1 MARPGPDPAS
11 PNWPSESWELQ
22 WLGGLINAQLNLMAG
37 DAQLNLI
44 IDLLQQSLQRNVETD
59 RRVSYG
65 GPGVFI
71 NNPMITITI
80 RISSPGLIFNPTII
94 DYRLDHAAITDYD

>member
-1 MARPGPDPAS
+1 MKISDTEYFSEHYLGADEHYLGPGHMHDHARRHTR
-11 PNWPSESWELQ
+11 
-22 WLGGLINAQLNLMAG
+22 
-37 DAQLNLI
+37 
-44 IDLLQQSLQRNVETD
+44 LLERD
-59 RRVSYG
+59 IA
-65 GPGVFI
+65 GVFI

>member
-1 MARPGPDPAS
+1 MEEERGV
-11 PNWPSESWELQ
+11 
-22 WLGGLINAQLNLMAG
+22 G
-37 DAQLNLI
+37 
-44 IDLLQQSLQRNVETD
+44 RD
-59 RRVSYG
+59 RGEGRDRA
-65 GPGVFI
+65 GVFI

>member
-1 MARPGPDPAS
+1 MNFITNLR
-11 PNWPSESWELQ
+11 NQPSEQ
-22 WLGGLINAQLNLMAG
+22 YYGLAAIVR
-37 DAQLNLI
+37 I
-44 IDLLQQSLQRNVETD
+44 ISIVLS
-59 RRVSYG
+59 
-65 GPGVFI
+65 GVFI

>member
-1 MARPGPDPAS
+1 MF
-11 PNWPSESWELQ
+11 
-22 WLGGLINAQLNLMAG
+22 GGRGANIGKTTA
-37 DAQLNLI
+37 
-44 IDLLQQSLQRNVETD
+44 
-59 RRVSYG
+59 
-65 GPGVFI
+65 GVFI

>member
-1 MARPGPDPAS
+1 M
-11 PNWPSESWELQ
+11 
-22 WLGGLINAQLNLMAG
+22 LM
-37 DAQLNLI
+37 I
-44 IDLLQQSLQRNVETD
+44 
-59 RRVSYG
+59 SYG
-65 GPGVFI
+65 DSHRKVNLPKRSNTHIGLPGVFI

>member
-1 MARPGPDPAS
+1 MVLHGALIMVADVA
-11 PNWPSESWELQ
+11 PSLSEL
-22 WLGGLINAQLNLMAG
+22 LFFIGIGL
-37 DAQLNLI
+37 
-44 IDLLQQSLQRNVETD
+44 V
-59 RRVSYG
+59 
-65 GPGVFI
+65 PGVFI